1 MQNKGNDKIIDTST
15 TALREYI
22 FQALVVVITV
32 AGLQSGVLVLDT
44 FFFPFSF
51 FPPSLIEVWLHALLL
66 HNIWFFSLIFI
77 NTRCSTYSSFSRA

>member
-22 FQALVVVITV
+22 FQALFVVITV
-32 AGLQSGVLVLDT
+32 ASLQSGVLVLDT

-51 FPPSLIEVWLHALLL
+51 FPPPSLKCGYMLSYCTIFG
-66 HNIWFFSLIFI
+66 FFL
-77 NTRCSTYSSFSRA
+77 